1 MSDCSYALGIPLF
14 TSRFVKNNT
23 MCYLCEREVTQN
35 LGLIGDDLSSS
46 VMAMSKDV
54 IPTDVLIGPSNVR
67 FSKHHVGT
75 DDVMDLYLHASGGA
89 VQVNAMGFQQTIQ
102 SIPISDQD
110 QNFIQTMVNKLDSI
124 IDLDFLFVDV
134 PLHADTSFYYDQ
146 EIEIEGSEGTT
157 LGLAAP
163 DSNHGW
169 ELYINYPEVKNLSLD
184 YRQFVIVHEWGHSL
198 GLEHPFNGSDGDVFA
213 NTTDP
218 NSSAFPEQTVMSYR
232 QPTSGSFPNFFT
244 LSDLNALIEIWGAEP
259 QWLTPLDDNFVGADY
274 REVVHGGDGNDILK
288 GEGGNDFLD
297 GGLEGDI
304 LAGGEGADVFRLSPG
319 NDLIL
324 DYSYESGDLID
335 GNGYTFT
342 ISEVHSMGVANM
354 QIETPFG
361 TTTLYNVSADEFS
374 SAFYYDMTM
383 IS

>member
-1 MSDCSYALGIPLF
+1 
-14 TSRFVKNNT
+14 
-23 MCYLCEREVTQN
+23 MCYLCERAATQQ
-35 LGLIGDDLSSS
+35 LGLISDDLGTS
-46 VMAMSKDV
+46 VMAFSTDL
-54 IPTDVLIGPSNVR
+54 IPTNALIGPSNVQ
-67 FSKHHVGT
+67 FTQHHVGT

-89 VQVNAMGFQQTIQ
+89 VQVNATGFQQTIQ

-110 QNFIQTMVNKLDSI
+110 QGFIHSMVNKLDSI
-124 IDLDFLFVDV
+124 IDLDFIFVDV

-146 EIEIEGSEGTT
+146 EIEIEGSEGITM
-157 LGLAAP
+157 GLAAP

-169 ELYINYPEVKNLSLD
+169 ELYVNYPEVNNRSLD
-184 YRQFVIVHEWGHSL
+184 YRQYVIVHEWGHSL
-198 GLEHPFNGSDGDVFA
+198 GLEHPFDGSDGDVYA

-218 NSSAFPEQTVMSYR
+218 NSNAYPEQTVMSYR
-232 QPTSGSFPNFFT
+232 QPKSGSFPNFFT
-244 LSDLNALIEIWGAEP
+244 TSDLNTLIEIWGAEP

-274 REVVHGGDGNDILK
+274 RDVVHGGDGNDILK
-288 GEGGNDFLD
+288 GEGGDDLLD
-297 GGLEGDI
+297 GGLEGDT

-342 ISEVHSMGVANM
+342 ISEVESMGVTNV
-354 QIETPFG
+354 QIETLFG
-361 TTTLYNVSADEFS
+361 TTTLYNISENEFPSAG
-374 SAFYYDMTM
+374 YYNMTM